1 MHNRRHMMGEY
12 EGPTGMRGRGMF
24 GGLRT
29 FVLNLVYEK
38 PMKGSEIMDE
48 MGKRTMGWWKPS
60 PGSIYPLL
68 SRMEEDGYIV
78 RNQDGRYQITELGK
92 DEVTVRRDVWRNFSP
107 FAAPS
112 SQEDMLQEMDAY
124 TTYFEDLGAE
134 IEPYRARLSKINEK
148 LSRILEKSS
157 KQIHGL
163 RTLFYFEHF
172 YFKNQV
178 LIPPIC
184 LKQRDGMRHS
194 TTVLILPVLKIT
206 EFSRSVMGELHII
219 FGIFHPLC

>member
-1 MHNRRHMMGEY
+1 MHGEMHNRRHMMGEY

-38 PMKGSEIMDE
+38 PMRGSEIMDE

-78 RNQDGRYQITELGK
+78 RNEDGRYQITERGK

-112 SQEDMLQEMDAY
+112 SLEDMLQEMDAY
-124 TTYFEDLGAE
+124 ITYFGDLGAE
-134 IEPYRARLSKINEK
+134 IEPYRARLSKISEK
-148 LSRILEKSS
+148 LSKILEK
-157 KQIHGL
+157 KQ
-163 RTLFYFEHF
+163 
-172 YFKNQV
+172 
-178 LIPPIC
+178 
-184 LKQRDGMRHS
+184 
-194 TTVLILPVLKIT
+194 
-206 EFSRSVMGELHII
+206 
-219 FGIFHPLC
+219 